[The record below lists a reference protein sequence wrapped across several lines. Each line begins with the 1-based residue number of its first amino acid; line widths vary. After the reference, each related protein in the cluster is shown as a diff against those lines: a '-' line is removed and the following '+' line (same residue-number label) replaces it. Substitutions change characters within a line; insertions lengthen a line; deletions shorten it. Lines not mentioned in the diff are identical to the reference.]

1 MTNMK
6 NTLISAGVAV
16 LVVVLAF
23 MFLAPRPNEV
33 TQIFGAVSTNSPTE
47 PFYFQGGSTGK
58 TVGFISTTTVAAFI
72 QNPTNATTTFTA
84 RFLTTAT
91 TTTTV
96 LAIAT
101 STNVGR
107 YATTTAVLSTT
118 VTANANGMGSYVG
131 ANNQNLIGPGE
142 WVQIGYGSGTTL
154 PTVAQLQTGT
164 FSVSF
169 LNIK

>member
-1 MTNMK
+1 MK

-16 LVVVLAF
+16 LVVVLGFLF
-23 MFLAPRPNEV
+23 MPRVVNQPV
-33 TQIFGAVSTNSPTE
+33 GAVSTNAPTE

-58 TVGFISTTTVAAFI
+58 SVAFTSTTTVAAMI
-72 QNPTNATTTFTA
+72 QNPTDATTTFSA
-84 RFLTTAT
+84 RYFTTAT

-101 STNVGR
+101 STNALR
-107 YATTTAVLSTT
+107 YATSTAILSNTI
-118 VTANANGMGSYVG
+118 TASTNGMGSYVG
-131 ANNQNLIGPGE
+131 ANNQNLLGPHE
-142 WVQIGYGSGTTL
+142 WVQIGYGAVTTL

-169 LNIK
+169 SNIK